1 MKREE
6 IELLAPAGSYEGFEA
21 AIGAGADAVYV
32 GGAAFGARAYAK
44 NFGEEELLRAI
55 DTAHLHG
62 KKLYLTVNTLLKN
75 RELTEQLYDYLLPY
89 YKEGLDA
96 VIVQD
101 MGVFA
106 AIRELFPGM
115 HLHAS
120 TQMTVTGPAGMK
132 FLEEQGASRVVTA
145 RELSLEEI
153 RRMHETSPI
162 EIESF
167 VHGALCYS
175 YSGQCLMSSILG
187 GRSGNRGR
195 CAQPCRLPYKTALCG
210 IETADIDERKENT
223 DNKVAGRRKEGR
235 KDENRAAGNR
245 RRGSQKTENERY
257 GNGKQRADRNRKG
270 TGSDSQIA
278 EVCPL
283 SLKDISTIEILPEI
297 LNAGVTSLK
306 IEGRMKQPGY
316 TAGVTSVYRKYLD
329 LLFEKGEENYRVEE
343 ADKRYLLDLFN
354 RGGSCNGYY
363 QMQNGPSM
371 MAFSNEKKT
380 GDVTPVL
387 RKKKEKI
394 QGILILFPGSPAILD
409 VSCRGVH
416 ASASVGEVQFAQNQP
431 LTQERVRTQ
440 MEKLGNTDYE
450 WESLEIQMDES
461 IFIPM
466 KTLNEV
472 RRQALEA
479 LEEEILKPYRR
490 EEAKEK
496 RAEEKKIEEKE
507 AAEKTAES
515 EAKRALKPHASDC
528 GSRKNLPVSVSCE
541 DKQTALSLYKRE
553 GIKRMYLPFD
563 AMEACLEGGLDRGVE
578 MYLSLPHIM
587 RGEMPEKFLSTARE
601 WLGRGMKGFLVRNLE
616 SFAVLREA
624 GLADRCVLDHSMY
637 TWNDKAAAFWREQ
650 KVSGNTVPL
659 ELNEGEIRHRDNRDS
674 EMLIYGYLPLMISAQ
689 CVRKNVYGCNHKE
702 EWVALKDRYDK
713 RFPAVCVCNPWKME
727 NTDPQMPCYNII
739 YNSIPYGLLKERVQ
753 TENLGLSGLRLAFTI
768 EKPEEAVKIFE
779 EFKSVYEDGQNPP
792 KRDYTRGHFKR
803 GAE

>member
-1 MKREE
+1 M
-6 IELLAPAGSYEGFEA
+6 
-21 AIGAGADAVYV
+21 
-32 GGAAFGARAYAK
+32 
-44 NFGEEELLRAI
+44 
-55 DTAHLHG
+55 
-62 KKLYLTVNTLLKN
+62 
-75 RELTEQLYDYLLPY
+75 
-89 YKEGLDA
+89 
-96 VIVQD
+96 
-101 MGVFA
+101 
-106 AIRELFPGM
+106 
-115 HLHAS
+115 
-120 TQMTVTGPAGMK
+120 
-132 FLEEQGASRVVTA
+132 
-145 RELSLEEI
+145 
-153 RRMHETSPI
+153 
-162 EIESF
+162 
-167 VHGALCYS
+167 
-175 YSGQCLMSSILG
+175 
-187 GRSGNRGR
+187 
-195 CAQPCRLPYKTALCG
+195 
-210 IETADIDERKENT
+210 
-223 DNKVAGRRKEGR
+223 
-235 KDENRAAGNR
+235 
-245 RRGSQKTENERY
+245 
-257 GNGKQRADRNRKG
+257 
-270 TGSDSQIA
+270 
-278 EVCPL
+278 
-283 SLKDISTIEILPEI
+283 
-297 LNAGVTSLK
+297 K

-515 EAKRALKPHASDC
+515 EAKRALKPYASDC
-528 GSRKNLPVSVSCE
+528 GSRKNLPFSVSCE

-702 EWVALKDRYDK
+702 EW
-713 RFPAVCVCNPWKME
+713 W
-727 NTDPQMPCYNII
+727 
-739 YNSIPYGLLKERVQ
+739 
-753 TENLGLSGLRLAFTI
+753 
-768 EKPEEAVKIFE
+768 
-779 EFKSVYEDGQNPP
+779 
-792 KRDYTRGHFKR
+792 H
-803 GAE
+803 